1 MIRVNGDTRQK
12 LIDAAT
18 EVFLEKGYEGARVA
32 EIARRAGVTTGAIYG
47 NFESKA
53 HLLTAALASAVD
65 GALAQAEPEIARLVE
80 LSTPNGVAPDALRTA
95 LELMTIGAI
104 VSQAL
109 GRDVPAVPN
118 VAHVMRV
125 AASVVCANKSA

>member
-1 MIRVNGDTRQK
+1 MIRVNVDTRQK

-32 EIARRAGVTTGAIYG
+32 EIARRAGLTTGAIYG

-53 HLLTAALASAVD
+53 NLLTAALVAAVD
-65 GALAQAEPEIARLVE
+65 GALNSAEPEIARLVE
-80 LSTPNGVAPDALRTA
+80 ASKPHGVPPDTLRTA

-104 VSQAL
+104 ASHAL
-109 GRDVPAVPN
+109 GRDVAAVQN
-118 VAHVMRV
+118 VADVMRV
-125 AASVVCANKSA
+125 AATVVGANQSP